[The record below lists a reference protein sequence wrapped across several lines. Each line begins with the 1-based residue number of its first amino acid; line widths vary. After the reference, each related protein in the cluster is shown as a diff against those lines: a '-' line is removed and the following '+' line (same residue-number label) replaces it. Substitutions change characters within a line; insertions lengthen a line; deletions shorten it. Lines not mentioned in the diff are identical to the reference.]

1 MTRQHRP
8 NIAASVRQRLLD
20 QARSKRIDFNLLLT
34 RYGLER
40 FLYRLGCSEY
50 RERFILKGAMLFPL
64 WGVVSYRSTRDVDLL
79 GYGESELAAL
89 VEVFRR
95 ISRTEV
101 ADDGVIFDPASV
113 QAEDIRDQMEYAGTR
128 IKLNADLAGARIH
141 LQVDIGFGD
150 VVTPAAA
157 TADYPTVLDQP
168 APHIRVYPRETVV
181 AEKFQAMVHL
191 GIANS
196 RMKDFHDLWVL
207 GSQFDFDGATLTAA
221 LVRTFERRN
230 TPLPNTVPLALT
242 PEFFLDDR
250 KIRQW
255 KAFLN
260 RAGLEIKPEL
270 SEVAAFIAGFV
281 MPLIDSGSHRGA
293 PDGAWWQAGGP
304 WQAGLAPTRHALI

>member
-1 MTRQHRP
+1 MTQQRGP
-8 NIAASVRQRLLD
+8 NVAASVRQRLLD
-20 QARSKRIDFNLLLT
+20 QARSKRVDFNLLLT

-79 GYGESELAAL
+79 GYGESEIAAL
-89 VEVFRR
+89 VEVFRM
-95 ISRTEV
+95 ICQTEV

-113 QAEDIRDQMEYAGTR
+113 QAEDIRDQMEYGGTR

-150 VVTPAAA
+150 VVTPAA
-157 TADYPTVLDQP
+157 TSADYPTVLDQP
-168 APHIRVYPRETVV
+168 APHVRVYPRETVV

-196 RMKDFHDLWVL
+196 RMKDFHDLWVI
-207 GSQFDFDGATLTAA
+207 GSQFNFDGATLTSA
-221 LVRTFERRN
+221 LIRTFERRN
-230 TPLPNTVPLALT
+230 TPLPNSLPLALT
-242 PEFFLDDR
+242 PEFFLDDQ
-250 KIRQW
+250 KMRQW

-260 RAGLEIKPEL
+260 RAGLGVQPEL
-270 SEVAAFIAGFV
+270 SEVAAFIADFV
-281 MPLIDSGSHRGA
+281 VPLMEKCSRGEAFDGS
-293 PDGAWWQAGGP
+293 WQAGGP
-304 WQAGLAPTRHALI
+304 WQLLLQKDSHS